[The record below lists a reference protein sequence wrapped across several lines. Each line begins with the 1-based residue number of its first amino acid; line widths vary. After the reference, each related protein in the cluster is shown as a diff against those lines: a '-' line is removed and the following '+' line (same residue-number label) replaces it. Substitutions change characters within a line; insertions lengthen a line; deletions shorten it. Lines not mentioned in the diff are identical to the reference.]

1 MAPDEQ
7 RRIDAEDLAL
17 QVEYAESLASE
28 AEAVFIGQV
37 TSIDDASLAHVVVD
51 RVLKGKA
58 ETSVRLPAH
67 GLEGLVI
74 SCRESDMFH
83 NGQVSAGLRYIFY
96 LRDGNVLR
104 AGWVERRSGNLS
116 LRDEARIVRRVEG
129 D

>member
-1 MAPDEQ
+1 MMAAGSASACLVLAPDEQ

-58 ETSVRLPAH
+58 
-67 GLEGLVI
+67 
-74 SCRESDMFH
+74 
-83 NGQVSAGLRYIFY
+83 
-96 LRDGNVLR
+96 
-104 AGWVERRSGNLS
+104 
-116 LRDEARIVRRVEG
+116 
-129 D
+129 